1 MIGRDTHRH
10 HCPICNSYLEKL
22 NSLLGQASN
31 LGVSVFTISGDTQE
45 RAANSR
51 AEWNIDAEM
60 SDFFAIFNA
69 AGINIAKAPMS
80 FTIAERNVTDPT
92 SNVSCQ

>member
-1 MIGRDTHRH
+1 MIGRDTPRH
-10 HCPICNSYLEKL
+10 HCPICKSYLEKL

-69 AGINIAKAPMS
+69 AGINIANAPMS